1 MAAKKKKGVATK
13 TKPKLWESIVAR
25 VKSENIAGTAAGKWS
40 ARKSQVAIAR
50 YKKAGG
56 GYKGKK
62 SSSNSMSKWNKQ
74 EWSTASGK
82 NSDGK
87 RRYLPKAAFKKM
99 SKKEIAATNKKKAA
113 DTKKG
118 KQFSSQPKK
127 IAKKTKR
134 YRK

>member
-1 MAAKKKKGVATK
+1 MAEKKKGVATK
-13 TKPKLWESIVAR
+13 TKPKLWARIVSQ
-25 VKSENIAGTAAGKWS
+25 VKSENIANTPAGKWS
-40 ARKSQVAIAR
+40 ARKSQIAIKR
-50 YKKAGG
+50 YKAAGG

-62 SSSNSMSKWNKQ
+62 SSSNSMSKWNRQ
-74 EWSTASGK
+74 QWTTASGK

-87 RRYLPKAAFKKM
+87 RRYLPKAAFKSM
-99 SKKEIAATNKKKAA
+99 SKKEIAATNKKKSA

-127 IAKKTKR
+127 IAKKTRR

>member
-1 MAAKKKKGVATK
+1 MAAKKKGVATK
-13 TKPKLWESIVAR
+13 TKPKLWARIVAQ
-25 VKSENIAGTAAGKWS
+25 VKSENTGGTAAGKWS
-40 ARKSQVAIAR
+40 ARKSQIAIAR

-74 EWSTASGK
+74 KWRTSSGK
-82 NSDGK
+82 PSEGK
-87 RRYLPKAAFKKM
+87 RRYLPDKAWKNM
-99 SKKEIAATNKKKAA
+99 SKKDKAATNRKKAA

-118 KQFSSQPKK
+118 KGVSSQPKK
-127 IAKKTKR
+127 IAKKTRR